1 MQTSH
6 PRILLRWPLLATPV
20 ALSRPSRTCVV
31 RTSTDEIWKMQ
42 QSEGHVL
49 SSAARGPPLVF
60 RRREHA
66 ESATKSAPWCFLLTN
81 KTEDS
86 KFVAVLCHC
95 FVTMVVWGGGLHLID
110 QFHYIKMFLLGSWLG
125 EIKQK
130 KYIIHN
136 LLSLKM
142 ISFVL
147 FPYALVLSLYFDILK
162 LFLVMYRAANKFCS
176 WKELCQMKNVV
187 GLSQGCTMI
196 LLWEF
201 CKVDTELVKTTDYI
215 QIFTVKCYFIGM
227 TFHMHPSRFVS
238 LIFIMSNLY

>member
-110 QFHYIKMFLLGSWLG
+110 QFHHIKIFLLGSWLG

-162 LFLVMYRAANKFCS
+162 LFLVMYRAANKFCFLKVR
-176 WKELCQMKNVV
+176 WKM
-187 GLSQGCTMI
+187 
-196 LLWEF
+196 LL
-201 CKVDTELVKTTDYI
+201 DSVKDALWFFYEN
-215 QIFTVKCYFIGM
+215 
-227 TFHMHPSRFVS
+227 SAR
-238 LIFIMSNLY
+238 

>member
-110 QFHYIKMFLLGSWLG
+110 QFHYIKIFLLGSWLG

-162 LFLVMYRAANKFCS
+162 LFLVMHRATNKFCFLKGAVS
-176 WKELCQMKNVV
+176 DEKCCWTQSRMHYDSFMRIL
-187 GLSQGCTMI
+187 QGRHRTRKDNWLHPDIHSKM
-196 LLWEF
+196 L
-201 CKVDTELVKTTDYI
+201 
-215 QIFTVKCYFIGM
+215 
-227 TFHMHPSRFVS
+227 FHWYDISHAPK
-238 LIFIMSNLY
+238 

>member
-31 RTSTDEIWKMQ
+31 RTSTDKIWKMQ

-66 ESATKSAPWCFLLTN
+66 ESATKSAPWYFLLTN

-110 QFHYIKMFLLGSWLG
+110 QFHYIKIFVLGLWLG
-125 EIKQK
+125 EIKQRNILF
-130 KYIIHN
+130 IICWASRWF
-136 LLSLKM
+136 LLFYSPM
-142 ISFVL
+142 PWCHVC
-147 FPYALVLSLYFDILK
+147 ILICWNC
-162 LFLVMYRAANKFCS
+162 FWPC
-176 WKELCQMKNVV
+176 
-187 GLSQGCTMI
+187 
-196 LLWEF
+196 
-201 CKVDTELVKTTDYI
+201 TEL
-215 QIFTVKCYFIGM
+215 QITFCYLNGDKSDKKCCWTQSRTHYGSLMRILQGRHGTRKDNWLRPDIPNNNAISLVWQFTWF
-227 TFHMHPSRFVS
+227 
-238 LIFIMSNLY
+238 MSNLG